1 MNTFSKMTV
10 SEIQKEMEVINTKM
24 QRAYIDDLSAE
35 EYGKLLD
42 RKLELMHE
50 LFNKTFNKET
60 RS

>member
-1 MNTFSKMTV
+1 MTV